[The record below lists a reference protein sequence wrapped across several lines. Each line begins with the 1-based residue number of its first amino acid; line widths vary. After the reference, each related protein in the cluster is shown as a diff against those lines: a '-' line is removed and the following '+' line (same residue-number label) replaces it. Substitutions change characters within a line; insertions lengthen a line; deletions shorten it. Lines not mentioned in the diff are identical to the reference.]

1 MPVLTQV
8 LEGTKAPVGDFH
20 VVRALPKAERRFL
33 GPFCFLDHMG
43 PSTQVGHAKSGVGP
57 HPHIGLAT
65 ITYLFDGEA
74 LHRDSLGTV
83 QRIRPGDV
91 NWMSAG
97 RGIVHSERTPP
108 DRFGAPMTL
117 HGLQLWVGLPGHL
130 EESEPSFQHADAEA
144 LPRFEQ
150 DGARCRV
157 VLGSF
162 RGLTSPIRLASP
174 TLFAVAELDAGA
186 TLELPADVGE
196 RGVYVVAGDVG
207 VDGTSLAAHQLGV
220 LEPRTETCLTALTPA
235 RVAVLGGEPLDG
247 PRFMLWNWVSSRRER
262 LEQAR
267 LDWKHGRFPTI
278 PGDDDER
285 IPGPGE
291 SPPGR

>member
-1 MPVLTQV
+1 MPALTHVLD
-8 LEGTKAPVGDFH
+8 GTKAPVGDFS
-20 VVRALPKAERRFL
+20 VIRALPKAERRFI

-43 PSTQVGHAKSGVGP
+43 PSTQVGEATSGVGP

-65 ITYLFDGEA
+65 ITYLFEGEV

-97 RGIVHSERTPP
+97 RGIVHSERPPP

-117 HGLQLWVGLPGHL
+117 HGLQLWVGLPTAL
-130 EESEPSFQHADAEA
+130 EESEPSFQHASAEA
-144 LPRFEQ
+144 LPRF
-150 DGARCRV
+150 DDAGVRARV
-157 VLGSF
+157 VLGSW
-162 RGLTSPIRLASP
+162 RGASSPIRLASP
-174 TLFAVAELDAGA
+174 TVLLVAELDAGA
-186 TLELPADVGE
+186 TLELPAEVSE
-196 RGVYVVAGDVG
+196 RGVYVVSGDVG
-207 VDGTSLAAHQLGV
+207 LDGTSLRAHQLGV
-220 LEPRTETCLTALTPA
+220 LAPGVETCATAVTPA
-235 RVAVLGGEPLDG
+235 RVAVVGGEPLDG

-267 LDWKHGRFPTI
+267 LDWRHGRFPRV
-278 PGDDDER
+278 PGDDDAR

-291 SPPGR
+291 